1 MFSFAFY
8 MVWLQREVPTHIQ
21 GRLMSTITMVASPL
35 GLALFGALFDW
46 QTTQPRLRDSLIFLE
61 IQLENLHF
69 LYTFLAAF
77 FIPVNYTSLINKKE
91 G

>member
-1 MFSFAFY
+1 M
-8 MVWLQREVPTHIQ
+8 Q
-21 GRLMSTITMVASPL
+21 GRLMSTMIAITMVASSL
-35 GLALFGALFDW
+35 ELALFDAFFVW

>member
-1 MFSFAFY
+1 MQAYNKLPDNRKDTYCLIVF
-8 MVWLQREVPTHIQ
+8 
-21 GRLMSTITMVASPL
+21 
-35 GLALFGALFDW
+35 FD
-46 QTTQPRLRDSLIFLE
+46 

>member
-1 MFSFAFY
+1 
-8 MVWLQREVPTHIQ
+8 
-21 GRLMSTITMVASPL
+21 MSDC
-35 GLALFGALFDW
+35 FFD
-46 QTTQPRLRDSLIFLE
+46 